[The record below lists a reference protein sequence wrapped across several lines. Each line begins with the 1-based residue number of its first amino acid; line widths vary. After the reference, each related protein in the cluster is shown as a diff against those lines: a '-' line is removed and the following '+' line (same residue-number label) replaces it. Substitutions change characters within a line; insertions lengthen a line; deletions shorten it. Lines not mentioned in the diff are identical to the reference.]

1 MLAFLYR
8 GTESDGPNFIVAARK
23 VSDERQDRPP
33 DSPGVKLR
41 TEPRD
46 PRTTRTRKFAFLF
59 PDFRSKAIGS
69 YGISVSFPETSF
81 LHPAY

>member
-33 DSPGVKLR
+33 EPGSLLSFFLISGLR
-41 TEPRD
+41 LLAVTE
-46 PRTTRTRKFAFLF
+46 
-59 PDFRSKAIGS
+59 
-69 YGISVSFPETSF
+69 
-81 LHPAY
+81 